1 MENLKLKAEKR
12 EKVGGLNSKTAV
24 YKENKI
30 PGIIYGGKDEPLPI
44 LVNNNE
50 LLKIINNEGLFNTV
64 VEVELDKKTEN
75 VVFKEVQK
83 HPSKNIFTHIDLQRV
98 VEGTKVNVVV
108 PVLLKNQDKCFG
120 VKIEGG
126 VINHVLKE
134 ISVLASPESIP
145 ESIEVDMEE
154 IKTKEKVRLSSLTE
168 NNDYDFPSSLKNQD
182 PVLVSVLTARGGGL
196 DFEDEEVDDVEEGA
210 EADSTEASDEKSS
223 EETSLPIKFVN
234 LSLSNACNG

>member
-12 EKVGGLNSKTAV
+12 EKVGGLSSKTAV

-134 ISVLASPESIP
+134 ISVLANPESIP

-154 IKTKEKVRLSSLTE
+154 IKAKEKVRLSSLLE
-168 NNDYDFPSSLKNQD
+168 NSDYDFPSSLKNQD

-210 EADSTEASDEKSS
+210 EAESTEASDEKSS
-223 EETSLPIKFVN
+223 EETNSDNSEEK
-234 LSLSNACNG
+234 SE

>member
-1 MENLKLKAEKR
+1 MSCLLKMENLKLKVEKR
-12 EKVGGLNSKTAV
+12 EKVGGLTSKTAV

-30 PGIIYGGKDEPLPI
+30 PGIIYGGKDKPLPI

-98 VEGTKVNVVV
+98 VKGTKVSVVV

-134 ISVLASPESIP
+134 ISVLASPEAIP

-154 IKTKEKVRLSSLTE
+154 IKTKEKVRLSSLTANSE
-168 NNDYDFPSSLKNQD
+168 YDFPSSLKNQD
-182 PVLVSVLTARGGGL
+182 PVLVSVLTAKGGGL

-210 EADSTEASDEKSS
+210 EAESTEASDEKSS
-223 EETSLPIKFVN
+223 EENSSDNSEEK
-234 LSLSNACNG
+234 SE

>member
-12 EKVGGLNSKTAV
+12 EKVGGLSSKTAV

-83 HPSKNIFTHIDLQRV
+83 HPSKNVFTHIDLQRA

-134 ISVLASPESIP
+134 ISVLANPESIP
-145 ESIEVDMEE
+145 ESIEVDMEG
-154 IKTKEKVRLSSLTE
+154 IKSKEKVRLSSLSE
-168 NNDYDFPSSLKNQD
+168 NSDYDFPSTLKNQD

-210 EADSTEASDEKSS
+210 EAESTEASDEKSS
-223 EETSLPIKFVN
+223 EETSSDNSEEK
-234 LSLSNACNG
+234 SE

>member
-12 EKVGGLNSKTAV
+12 EKVGRLSSKTAV

-134 ISVLASPESIP
+134 ISVLANPELIP

-154 IKTKEKVRLSSLTE
+154 IKSKEKVRLSSLSE
-168 NNDYDFPSSLKNQD
+168 NSDYDFPSTLKNQD
-182 PVLVSVLTARGGGL
+182 PVLVSVLTAKGGGL

-210 EADSTEASDEKSS
+210 EAESTEASDEKSS
-223 EETSLPIKFVN
+223 EETNSDNSEEK
-234 LSLSNACNG
+234 SE

>member
-1 MENLKLKAEKR
+1 M
-12 EKVGGLNSKTAV
+12 
-24 YKENKI
+24 
-30 PGIIYGGKDEPLPI
+30 
-44 LVNNNE
+44 VNNNE

-134 ISVLASPESIP
+134 ISVLA
-145 ESIEVDMEE
+145 
-154 IKTKEKVRLSSLTE
+154 
-168 NNDYDFPSSLKNQD
+168 NPSRYLNQLK
-182 PVLVSVLTARGGGL
+182 
-196 DFEDEEVDDVEEGA
+196 
-210 EADSTEASDEKSS
+210 
-223 EETSLPIKFVN
+223 
-234 LSLSNACNG
+234 

>member
-1 MENLKLKAEKR
+1 MCIR
-12 EKVGGLNSKTAV
+12 DSSKTAV

-134 ISVLASPESIP
+134 ISVLANPESIP

-154 IKTKEKVRLSSLTE
+154 IKAKEKVRLSSLSE
-168 NNDYDFPSSLKNQD
+168 NSDYDFPSTLKNQD

-210 EADSTEASDEKSS
+210 EAESTEASDEKSS
-223 EETSLPIKFVN
+223 EETSSDNSEEK
-234 LSLSNACNG
+234 SE

>member
-1 MENLKLKAEKR
+1 MENIKFKAEQR
-12 EKVGGLNSKTAV
+12 EKTGGLSSKQSI
-24 YKENKI
+24 YNDRKI

-44 LVNNNE
+44 LINE
-50 LLKIINNEGLFNTV
+50 NDLIRVTSYDGLFNSL
-64 VEVELDKKTEN
+64 VEVAIGDKKEM

-108 PVLLKNQDKCFG
+108 PVLLKNQGKCFG

-134 ISVLASPESIP
+134 ISVLANPESIP

-154 IKTKEKVRLSSLTE
+154 IKSKEKVRLSSLQD
-168 NNDYDFPSSLKNQD
+168 NADYDFPSSLKTED
-182 PVLVSVLTARGGGL
+182 PVLVSVLTARGGAML
-196 DFEDEEVDDVEEGA
+196 LEDELEEEVDA
-210 EADSTEASDEKSS
+210 EAQEGDVAATDKEDDKAAEENNSEDSEKEAE
-223 EETSLPIKFVN
+223 
-234 LSLSNACNG
+234 

>member
-12 EKVGGLNSKTAV
+12 EKIGGLSSKTAI

-30 PGIIYGGKDEPLPI
+30 PGIIYGGKGEPLPI

-50 LLKIINNEGLFNTV
+50 LLKIINEEGIFNTI
-64 VEVELDKKTEN
+64 VEVELDKETEN

-98 VEGTKVNVVV
+98 VKGTKVNVVV
-108 PVLLKNQDKCFG
+108 PVLLKNQEKCFG

-145 ESIEVDMEE
+145 ESIEVDMED
-154 IKTKEKVRLSSLTE
+154 IKAKEKVRLGSLAANSE
-168 NNDYDFPSSLKNQD
+168 YDFPSSLKNQD
-182 PVLVSVLTARGGGL
+182 PVLVSVLTAKGGSL

-210 EADSTEASDEKSS
+210 ETESTEATDEKSS
-223 EETSLPIKFVN
+223 DKNSSDNSEEK
-234 LSLSNACNG
+234 AE

>member
-12 EKVGGLNSKTAV
+12 EKVGGLSSKTAV
-24 YKENKI
+24 YKKNKI

-134 ISVLASPESIP
+134 ISVLANPESIP
-145 ESIEVDMEE
+145 E
-154 IKTKEKVRLSSLTE
+154 
-168 NNDYDFPSSLKNQD
+168 
-182 PVLVSVLTARGGGL
+182 
-196 DFEDEEVDDVEEGA
+196 
-210 EADSTEASDEKSS
+210 
-223 EETSLPIKFVN
+223 
-234 LSLSNACNG
+234 

>member
-1 MENLKLKAEKR
+1 MEKLKLKAEKR
-12 EKVGGLNSKTAV
+12 EKVGGLSSKTAV

-134 ISVLASPESIP
+134 ISVLANPESIP

-154 IKTKEKVRLSSLTE
+154 IKAKEKVRLSSLSE
-168 NNDYDFPSSLKNQD
+168 NSDYDFPSSLKNQD

-210 EADSTEASDEKSS
+210 EAESTEASDDKSS
-223 EETSLPIKFVN
+223 EETNSDNSEGK
-234 LSLSNACNG
+234 SE